1 MTSSILILTAFVFGA
16 ISWIYSGVFL
26 ALVCEN
32 NRFWKVH
39 RDSSTPY
46 AHTYARSCIIIPCKG
61 LEHQLRDNL
70 TAFMRQDHPNYEIF
84 FVVERGTDP
93 AVKLIQNLQDEN
105 RTVKSRLIIAGRADN
120 CGQKVHNI
128 RQASKQLTHEID
140 VLVFADSD
148 AKPDK
153 NWLRWLVNG
162 IGRENLG
169 ARTGYRWMM
178 PRKNNFPTLIVCTI
192 NNALASMLGRGKHYL
207 VWGGSWAIH
216 RRVFD
221 AIGVRE
227 AWFGVL
233 SDDLVASRAIRKAK
247 LEIEFEPQC
256 VCSSRVSF
264 TTSQMFEF
272 LRRQFLI
279 GRRHSPKYWYGALFL
294 VASSQ
299 IGFWASIVLG
309 VWGIATGSAIGFWA
323 LLSAGLLYVMG
334 VVRAGIRQ
342 NIGKRTFHQWRQ
354 YRKARKFDLFAGPL
368 TGLMTL
374 LTLIQSMFGSQIV
387 WRGIRYFIGGGGRV
401 LVLGRDLPA
410 GDWLVNTTEAPMPT
424 PVAANAQSQN
434 EARPTEAIPQAAQG
448 TNQATHRE
456 LRSDGQ
462 RHIIPFPGTEVSN
475 EADGSSRPKSA

>member
-1 MTSSILILTAFVFGA
+1 VRTSGFGKYTA
-16 ISWIYSGVFL
+16 
-26 ALVCEN
+26 
-32 NRFWKVH
+32 
-39 RDSSTPY
+39 
-46 AHTYARSCIIIPCKG
+46 
-61 LEHQLRDNL
+61 
-70 TAFMRQDHPNYEIF
+70 
-84 FVVERGTDP
+84 
-93 AVKLIQNLQDEN
+93 AVPRPTREN
-105 RTVKSRLIIAGRADN
+105 RCVKSRLIIAGRADN

-148 AKPDK
+148 ANPGKT
-153 NWLRWLVNG
+153 WLRWLVNG

-178 PRKNNFPTLIVCTI
+178 PRKNNFPTLVVCTI

-233 SDDLVASRAIRKAK
+233 SDDLVASRAIQKAN

-264 TTSQMFEF
+264 TTAQMFEF

-294 VASSQ
+294 VASSL
-299 IGFWASIVLG
+299 IGFWASVALG
-309 VWGIATGSAIGFWA
+309 VWGIATGSSIGYWA
-323 LLSAGLLYVMG
+323 MLSAGLLYAMG

-374 LTLIQSMFGSQIV
+374 VALAQSMFGSEIV

-401 LVLGRDLPA
+401 LVLGRDLPS
-410 GDWLVNTTEAPMPT
+410 GDWIVNTTEAPLPGT
-424 PVAANAQSQN
+424 TGAQAQPQRPSKIGRAPAAGNQQPAQEIAS
-434 EARPTEAIPQAAQG
+434 
-448 TNQATHRE
+448 E
-456 LRSDGQ
+456 LRPDGM
-462 RHIIPFPGTEVSN
+462 RHIIPFPSSVAN
-475 EADGSSRPKSA
+475 AKADGNSRPKSA

>member
-1 MTSSILILTAFVFGA
+1 MTTTILISIAIAFGV

-26 ALVCEN
+26 ALVSEN
-32 NRFWKVH
+32 QRFWKVH
-39 RDSSTPY
+39 RNSSTPS

-70 TAFMRQDHPNYEIF
+70 TSFMRQDHPNYEIF

-93 AVKLIQNLQDEN
+93 AVKLIQNLQQEN
-105 RTVKSRLIIAGRADN
+105 RCVQSRLIIAGRAEN

-128 RQASKQLTHEID
+128 RQATKQLSNEID

-148 AKPDK
+148 ANPDK
-153 NWLRWLVNG
+153 TWLRWLVNG

-178 PRKNNFPTLIVCTI
+178 PRKNNFPTLVVCAI
-192 NNALASMLGRGKHYL
+192 NNALTAMLGRGKHYL

-216 RRVFD
+216 RRIFD
-221 AIGVRE
+221 AIGLRE

-233 SDDLVASRAIRKAK
+233 SDDLVASRAIQKAK

-256 VCSSRVSF
+256 VCTSRVSF
-264 TTSQMFEF
+264 TTKSMLEF

-294 VASSQ
+294 VVSSQ
-299 IGFWASIVLG
+299 IGFWGSLALG
-309 VWGIATGSAIGFWA
+309 VWGVAVGSSWGAVG
-323 LLSAGLLYVMG
+323 LLSAGLLYLMG
-334 VVRAGIRQ
+334 VIRGAIRQ
-342 NIGKRTFHQWRQ
+342 SIGKRAFHQWRQ
-354 YRKARKFDLFAGPL
+354 HRKARKFDIFAGPL

-374 LTLIQSMFGSQIV
+374 VALVQSMFGSQIV

-401 LVLGRDLPA
+401 LVIGRDMPA
-410 GDWLVNTTEAPMPT
+410 GDWPVNTTEAPLPGA
-424 PVAANAQSQN
+424 VAASAQPLQKINKSLPD
-434 EARPTEAIPQAAQG
+434 EAVE
-448 TNQATHRE
+448 ATHENADDRP
-456 LRSDGQ
+456 
-462 RHIIPFPGTEVSN
+462 RHIIPFPTATAGTAVTGN
-475 EADGSSRPKSA
+475 SRPKSA